1 MLERKRLYEPMDL
14 VTAINGQVGIVLSE
28 TGYAKAKEALKES
41 RRAGSFFAPGCCANP
56 DYITQVPVLFE
67 DGTYDVMRS
76 RNIRKVK
83 EVSQDKRSRLESLM
97 RQLALEEVMR

>member
-1 MLERKRLYEPMDL
+1 MMERRRLYEPMDL
-14 VTAINGQVGIVLSE
+14 VTAINGQVGIVLSG

-41 RRAGSFFAPGCCANP
+41 RRAGAYFAPGCCANP

-76 RNIRKVK
+76 RNIRKAK
-83 EVSQDKRSRLESLM
+83 EISQEKRSRLDSLM
-97 RQLALEEVMR
+97 RQHTLH

>member
-1 MLERKRLYEPMDL
+1 MVERRRLYEPMDL
-14 VTAINGQVGIVLSE
+14 VAAVNGQVGIVLSE

-41 RRAGSFFAPGCCANP
+41 RRAGSYFAPGCCANP

-83 EVSQDKRSRLESLM
+83 EISREKRSGLDSLM
-97 RQLALEEVMR
+97 RQHTLH